1 MKKIIRFLTYLYER
15 IMDGDVFGLA
25 AQLAYFFL
33 LSLFPLLILLMTLIG
48 YVPLEEQTILDALS
62 SVVPGDSMVFIEANI
77 RMLLN
82 KQNTGLL
89 SIGILGTLWSA
100 SNGVNAIM
108 RALNRAYRVEETR
121 PFLISRL
128 IAVILMFAMIAVIVV
143 ALLLPVLGR
152 MIGVYIFSFFGL
164 SDDFIQFWNT
174 VRWVISSIVFFIVFL
189 ALYRLAPSRKI
200 RLKKVVP
207 GAIFATLS
215 WQLTSL
221 AFSYY
226 VETIGDYSATYGS
239 LGAVIVLMIW
249 FYLSGIIIII
259 GGTINA
265 VTEEWSEVKE
275 DNHK

>member
-1 MKKIIRFLTYLYER
+1 MKQVIRFLTYLYQR

-33 LSLFPLLILLMTLIG
+33 LSLFPLLILVMTLIG
-48 YVPLEEQTILDALS
+48 YLPLDEQTVLDALS
-62 SVVPGDSMVFIEANI
+62 SVIPGESMAFIEANI

-82 KQNTGLL
+82 QQNTGLL

-100 SNGVNAIM
+100 SNGVNAII
-108 RALNRAYRVEETR
+108 RALNRAYQVEETR
-121 PFLISRL
+121 PFLISRFVA
-128 IAVILMFAMIAVIVV
+128 IILMFAMIAVIVV

-174 VRWVISSIVFFIVFL
+174 FRWVISAIVFFIVFL

-200 RLKKVVP
+200 QLKNVVP
-207 GAIFATLS
+207 GALFTTLS

-239 LGAVIVLMIW
+239 LGAIIVLMIW
-249 FYLSGIIIII
+249 FYMSGIIIII

-265 VTEEWSEVKE
+265 VTEEWFEMKE
-275 DNHK
+275 DD

>member
-1 MKKIIRFLTYLYER
+1 MKQVIRFLTYLYER

-33 LSLFPLLILLMTLIG
+33 LSLFPLLILVMTLIG
-48 YVPLEEQTILDALS
+48 YLPLDEQSILDALS
-62 SVVPGDSMVFIEANI
+62 SVIPGESMVFIEANI

-82 KQNTGLL
+82 QQNTGLL

-100 SNGVNAIM
+100 SNGVNAII
-108 RALNRAYRVEETR
+108 RALNRAYQVEETR
-121 PFLISRL
+121 PFLVSRFVA
-128 IAVILMFAMIAVIVV
+128 IILMFAMIAVIVV

-174 VRWVISSIVFFIVFL
+174 FRWVISAIVFFIVFL
-189 ALYRLAPSRKI
+189 ALYRLAPSRNI
-200 RLKKVVP
+200 HLKNVVP
-207 GAIFATLS
+207 GALFTTLS

-249 FYLSGIIIII
+249 FYMSGIIIII

-265 VTEEWSEVKE
+265 VTEEWFEMKE
-275 DNHK
+275 ED

>member
-1 MKKIIRFLTYLYER
+1 MKQVIRFLTYLYER

-33 LSLFPLLILLMTLIG
+33 LSLFPLLILVMTLIG
-48 YVPLEEQTILDALS
+48 YLPLDEQSILDALS
-62 SVVPGDSMVFIEANI
+62 SVIPSESMAFIEANI

-82 KQNTGLL
+82 QQNTGLL

-100 SNGVNAIM
+100 SNGVNAII
-108 RALNRAYRVEETR
+108 RALNRAYQVEETR
-121 PFLISRL
+121 PFLVSRFVA
-128 IAVILMFAMIAVIVV
+128 IILMFAMIAVIVV

-174 VRWVISSIVFFIVFL
+174 FRWVISAIVFFIVFL
-189 ALYRLAPSRKI
+189 ALYRLAPSRNI
-200 RLKKVVP
+200 HLKNVVP
-207 GAIFATLS
+207 GALFTTLS

-249 FYLSGIIIII
+249 FYMSGIIIII

-265 VTEEWSEVKE
+265 VTEEWFEMKE
-275 DNHK
+275 ED

>member
-1 MKKIIRFLTYLYER
+1 
-15 IMDGDVFGLA
+15 MDGDVFGLA

>member
-1 MKKIIRFLTYLYER
+1 MKQVIRFLTYLYER

-33 LSLFPLLILLMTLIG
+33 LSLFPLLILVMTLIG
-48 YVPLEEQTILDALS
+48 YLPLDEQSILDALS
-62 SVVPGDSMVFIEANI
+62 SVIPSESMAFIEGNI

-82 KQNTGLL
+82 QQNTGLL

-100 SNGVNAIM
+100 SNGVNAII
-108 RALNRAYRVEETR
+108 RALNRAYQVEETR
-121 PFLISRL
+121 PFLVSRFVA
-128 IAVILMFAMIAVIVV
+128 IILMFAMIAVIVV

-174 VRWVISSIVFFIVFL
+174 FRWVISAIVFFIVFL
-189 ALYRLAPSRKI
+189 ALYRLAPSRNI
-200 RLKKVVP
+200 HLKNVVP
-207 GAIFATLS
+207 GALFTTLS

-249 FYLSGIIIII
+249 FYMSGIIIII

-265 VTEEWSEVKE
+265 VTEEWFEMKE
-275 DNHK
+275 ED

>member
-1 MKKIIRFLTYLYER
+1 MKQVIRFLTYLYQR

-33 LSLFPLLILLMTLIG
+33 LSLFPLLILVMTLIG
-48 YVPLEEQTILDALS
+48 YLPLDEQTVLDALS
-62 SVVPGDSMVFIEANI
+62 SVIPGESMAFIEANI

-82 KQNTGLL
+82 QQNTGLL

-100 SNGVNAIM
+100 SNGVNAII
-108 RALNRAYRVEETR
+108 RALNRAYQVEETR
-121 PFLISRL
+121 PFLISRFVA
-128 IAVILMFAMIAVIVV
+128 IILMFAMIAVIVV

-174 VRWVISSIVFFIVFL
+174 FRWVISAIVFFIVFL

-200 RLKKVVP
+200 QLKNVVP
-207 GAIFATLS
+207 GALFTTLS

-249 FYLSGIIIII
+249 FYMSGIIIII

-265 VTEEWSEVKE
+265 VTEEWFEMKE
-275 DNHK
+275 DD

>member
-1 MKKIIRFLTYLYER
+1 MKQVIRFLTYLYER

-33 LSLFPLLILLMTLIG
+33 LSLFPLLILVMTLIG
-48 YVPLEEQTILDALS
+48 YLPLDEQSILDALS
-62 SVVPGDSMVFIEANI
+62 SVIPSESMAFIEANI

-82 KQNTGLL
+82 QQNTGLL

-100 SNGVNAIM
+100 SNGVNAII
-108 RALNRAYRVEETR
+108 RAINRAYQVEETR
-121 PFLISRL
+121 PFLVSRFVA
-128 IAVILMFAMIAVIVV
+128 IILMFAMIAVIVV

-174 VRWVISSIVFFIVFL
+174 FRWVISAIVFFIVFL
-189 ALYRLAPSRKI
+189 ALYRLAPSRNI
-200 RLKKVVP
+200 HLKNVVP
-207 GAIFATLS
+207 GALFTTLS

-249 FYLSGIIIII
+249 FYMSGIIIII

-265 VTEEWSEVKE
+265 VTEEWFEMKE
-275 DNHK
+275 ED